1 MKIFLTILACL
12 LLLTA
17 GAGGILAV
25 EVQPA
30 KTLPVVVAQSTGQAN
45 TVIMWHDLDDD
56 GKADYKV
63 AYVFKNGRLLQI
75 GKSQMLRA
83 EPVRQIQER

>member
-1 MKIFLTILACL
+1 MKIFLAILVCL
-12 LLLTA
+12 SLLTA
-17 GAGGILAV
+17 GAEGIFAV
-25 EVQPA
+25 EIQPA
-30 KTLPVVVAQSTGQAN
+30 KTLPAIVAQSTGQAN

-63 AYVFKNGRLLQI
+63 AYVFKNGRLHQL
-75 GKSQMLRA
+75 GRSQMLRE